1 MEGLFVLLALIPIA
15 LVVLMVRL
23 LVRMGALMRDLRQM
37 QEQFTALLSRPEAH
51 RSAAE
56 APFSTR
62 TEEDLTSEQF
72 VSVPPPIITPPPTP
86 PKVEEEPAIEHMW
99 ELVPEP
105 ILFADTI
112 EQIRPD
118 PIHEDPYHTIPP
130 EPPRTPKPSFFEG
143 HPDLE
148 KFIGENLINKIGITV
163 L

>member
-1 MEGLFVLLALIPIA
+1 
-15 LVVLMVRL
+15 
-23 LVRMGALMRDLRQM
+23 
-37 QEQFTALLSRPEAH
+37 
-51 RSAAE
+51 
-56 APFSTR
+56 
-62 TEEDLTSEQF
+62 
-72 VSVPPPIITPPPTP
+72 
-86 PKVEEEPAIEHMW
+86 MW

-148 KFIGENLINKIGITV
+148 KFRRDKFIPLFLVRSSCNYLNIVIFDTPPGIGGL
-163 L
+163 